1 MMNTFKT
8 ITKWT
13 LSLVLVSFFYQANA
27 QAFKVETVKMLLM
40 DNSVDDSEKDL
51 QKALELINEASS
63 HSSSPGDPKFH
74 YYRGLL
80 HLKIANRRLDDP
92 LWQEVKDP
100 IQVAY
105 ESFNK
110 VMEVDKKNKF
120 TKDAK
125 LNMLNVAVG
134 MYNKGQNAYI
144 VEDYVTAIQ
153 AFQLTKDLM
162 QYDTEKLLEKSNLTS
177 QVVTSMIAYCHMATK
192 NNKMAISN
200 FKDLINSGYNDENVF
215 INLAILQLE
224 EKDTLGAL
232 ETIDKG
238 KQIFETNKNLI
249 NLELDL
255 YLKLGRSE
263 ELITKLNQAVDQD
276 PYNPIY
282 YFARAVTYEGMKKF
296 DLAEQDYNK
305 AIEANSG
312 YYDAYYNLGVMYTN
326 RAAEIIEEMNSKDNL
341 KMADYDAYKS
351 KYEALYKKSLAFF
364 ETVFNENVDM
374 KKADKLELAD
384 VMKKLYAQISDMDNF
399 NAMKKFIEENK

>member
-1 MMNTFKT
+1 
-8 ITKWT
+8 
-13 LSLVLVSFFYQANA
+13 
-27 QAFKVETVKMLLM
+27 
-40 DNSVDDSEKDL
+40 
-51 QKALELINEASS
+51 
-63 HSSSPGDPKFH
+63 
-74 YYRGLL
+74 
-80 HLKIANRRLDDP
+80 
-92 LWQEVKDP
+92 
-100 IQVAY
+100 
-105 ESFNK
+105 
-110 VMEVDKKNKF
+110 
-120 TKDAK
+120 
-125 LNMLNVAVG
+125 
-134 MYNKGQNAYI
+134 
-144 VEDYVTAIQ
+144 
-153 AFQLTKDLM
+153 
-162 QYDTEKLLEKSNLTS
+162 
-177 QVVTSMIAYCHMATK
+177 
-192 NNKMAISN
+192 MAISN